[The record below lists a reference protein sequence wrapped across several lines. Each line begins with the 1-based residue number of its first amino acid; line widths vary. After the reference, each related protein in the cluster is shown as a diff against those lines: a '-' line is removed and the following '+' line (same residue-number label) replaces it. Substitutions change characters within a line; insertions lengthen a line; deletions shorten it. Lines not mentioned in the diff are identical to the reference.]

1 MTVSPVVDETTSLG
15 TLMPAVESL
24 VSMKLGLNQPPTASL
39 IGEADQD
46 EAPLNVL
53 EVVIPFTGGPLSL
66 KGFKALR
73 GEILDLITSHGE
85 RGFVHLRFSFDP
97 RQQAADWSRE

>member
-1 MTVSPVVDETTSLG
+1 MTVSPVVDETRSLG
-15 TLMPAVESL
+15 KLIPAVESL
-24 VSMKLGLNQPPTASL
+24 VAMKLGLKRQPTASL

-46 EAPLNVL
+46 GAPLNVL

-66 KGFKALR
+66 RGFQALR

-85 RGFVHLRFSFDP
+85 RGFVHLRFSFDS
-97 RQQAADWSRE
+97 RQQATY

>member
-1 MTVSPVVDETTSLG
+1 MTVSPVVDETKSLD
-15 TLMPAVESL
+15 TLIPAVESL
-24 VSMKLGLNQPPTASL
+24 VAMKLGLNQPPTASL

-46 EAPLNVL
+46 GAPLNVL

-66 KGFKALR
+66 RGFKALR

-97 RQQAADWSRE
+97 RQQATD